1 MIILLN
7 PISTF
12 ASRLDVVIQ
21 NGLLLCGALEK
32 VTLGSGSKNNVFYVM
47 LRDLNAEAAAGA
59 MWRVARVASYY
70 LANRGFSLGIDDV
83 TPTRGLL
90 TEKRS
95 LLDTG
100 YSKVEEYITSLKEG
114 KLEPQPGQSAED
126 TLESMILKEL
136 SGIRDSAGKAC
147 MRELGTKNAPLIM
160 AMCGSKG
167 SMINVSQMVACVGQ
181 QAIRGERVAD
191 GYGDRSLPHFDH
203 KEKTPSAKG
212 FVENSFYS
220 GLTCT
225 EFFFHTM
232 AGREGLLDTAVK
244 TAETGYMQRR
254 LVKALEDLVS
264 HYDGSVRNSQ
274 GEVIQFV
281 YGDDSLDPCN
291 MEDNNKPVNI
301 DRLVDRTRVL
311 IPCVDEEALS
321 SDLIVKLTKNALENW
336 GSQVSEGFKKEL
348 LLYLEQMANRIRLFR
363 EKHNITEGAALYVD
377 RLTSTQL
384 SRLLESCL
392 DKYLRAKLE
401 PATAVGAICA
411 QSIGEPATQ
420 MTLKTFH
427 FAGVA
432 SMNITQ
438 GVPRIK
444 ELINANKTI
453 ATPVMTAALCNKYDA
468 DKARSVKMRLEK
480 TMLGEVCEYLE
491 EVVLPDDCF
500 VLIKLYS
507 ERIRILKVSTRLM

>member
-1 MIILLN
+1 MYSPFISLL
-7 PISTF
+7 F
-12 ASRLDVVIQ
+12 
-21 NGLLLCGALEK
+21 
-32 VTLGSGSKNNVFYVM
+32 F
-47 LRDLNAEAAAGA
+47 
-59 MWRVARVASYY
+59 SYS
-70 LANRGFSLGIDDV
+70 ANRGFSLGIDDV
-83 TPTRGLL
+83 TPTPGLNK
-90 TEKRS
+90 EKRK
-95 LLDTG
+95 LLDFG
-100 YSKVEEYITSLKEG
+100 YDKVEEYISNLKNG
-114 KLEPQPGQSAED
+114 KLDPMPGRSAED
-126 TLESMILKEL
+126 TLEAMILKEL
-136 SGIRDSAGKAC
+136 SVIRDHGGKSC
-147 MRELGTKNAPLIM
+147 MKELGPKNAPLIM

-167 SMINVSQMVACVGQ
+167 SLINVSQMVACVGQ
-181 QAIRGERVAD
+181 QAIRGERVPD

-203 KEKTPSAKG
+203 KEKSAKAKG

-220 GLTCT
+220 GLTST

-264 HYDGSVRNSQ
+264 HYDGSVRNSR
-274 GEVIQFV
+274 GEVIQFI

-291 MEDNNKPVNI
+291 MEDNNKPVNL
-301 DRLVDRTRVL
+301 DRMLDLTRVL
-311 IPCVDEEALS
+311 KPCVDEGSLS
-321 SDLIVKLTKNALENW
+321 SNELTERAVEIIDAW
-336 GSQVSEGFKKEL
+336 DSQVSDGFKAEL
-348 LLYLEQMANRIRLFR
+348 KTYFNSLASRICSYR
-363 EKHNITEGAALYVD
+363 EKITNINAKNVLRYVE
-377 RLTSTQL
+377 RITVTQL
-384 SRLLESCL
+384 KYLLDSSL

-453 ATPVMTAALCNKYDA
+453 STPVIRAALLNSTDP
-468 DKARSVKMRLEK
+468 DPARYVKMRLEK
-480 TMLGEVCEYLE
+480 TTLGEICEYLE
-491 EVVLPDDCF
+491 EVILPDDSF
-500 VLIKLYS
+500 ILIKLYK
-507 ERIRILKVSTRLM
+507 ERIKILKVIHSSIPNTFVHFFMFYLLCV